1 MCFASTLV
9 GPPPG
14 LPIQPAWGQSI
25 TPNTL
30 PVDVRRQPA
39 TVVEVVGTS
48 CSLSQ
53 RCQCGADQRCT
64 PWYRPFV
71 NATTSCP
78 AARTTCE
85 QHSVG
90 RLANRQWF
98 PDRPASWCLSWF
110 GICRE
115 EGTMWNVTM
124 CVLAW
129 PLKNTARTGNQYN
142 IICIYIALYLNQD
155 IMALSLLGASLVHIT
170 NQSSLWNALKGFAVH
185 FGTNEESSISFSEKK
200 HVFNPGERGSECAGS
215 NTVLDTVAFQSS
227 CGVLLV
233 LGNLKV
239 SMCECRVR
247 SLCLFDACPSF

>member
-1 MCFASTLV
+1 MEIVQCPIMASLVFFYFFFISPKIFRNSLPYHFAFLISACEMCFASTLV

-30 PVDVRRQPA
+30 PADVRRQPA

-48 CSLSQ
+48 CCLSQ

-115 EGTMWNVTM
+115 EGTMWKACWHDHSKILPGRET
-124 CVLAW
+124 
-129 PLKNTARTGNQYN
+129 N
-142 IICIYIALYLNQD
+142 II
-155 IMALSLLGASLVHIT
+155 
-170 NQSSLWNALKGFAVH
+170 
-185 FGTNEESSISFSEKK
+185 
-200 HVFNPGERGSECAGS
+200 
-215 NTVLDTVAFQSS
+215 
-227 CGVLLV
+227 
-233 LGNLKV
+233 
-239 SMCECRVR
+239 
-247 SLCLFDACPSF
+247 